1 MGVKTIKAAF
11 WVAGIVLLASALI
24 LTAHLT
30 SNTLEFSQYNANWNG
45 TSRFFSDLD
54 RHHTVMIRESAQ
66 LSSYRN
72 TALLLIIAPARPP
85 TGEEITAYQSFLD
98 SGNTIV
104 LADDFGTGSEIL
116 QRIRSQITILPGNLS
131 SIDRQ
136 YADPYTIVVYRTL
149 NQTPVENSIA
159 LIMNRPAPL
168 EGGEPLVMT
177 SVMSWVDANGDRRIN
192 SGEVMGKFAVISS
205 EEISRGRIVVISD
218 PSIFINSMQDLDE
231 SYDNHRLINDLIDHD
246 GMVLVDQLNS
256 RTADAEGMS
265 GILHVIRTQFMIEV
279 LFFGVLVLVVAWA
292 WKKKIL

>member
-1 MGVKTIKAAF
+1 LGVKTIKAAF

>member
-1 MGVKTIKAAF
+1 VKTIKAAF

>member
-1 MGVKTIKAAF
+1 MKTIKAAF